1 MVVREFPFIENIL
14 PDGSVLRTFSNV
26 KEAELVWHKD
36 KEDRNV
42 ACVKN
47 DGWKLQFE
55 NKLPFDLITGETYF
69 IPKNT
74 YHRILIGKEELIVKV
89 FKLAD

>member
-14 PDGSVLRTFSNV
+14 PDGSALRTFSNA

-42 ACVKN
+42 TCVKN

-55 NKLPFDLITGETYF
+55 NELPFDLIIGEKYF

-74 YHRILIGKEELIVKV
+74 YHRIIIGREELIVSIV
-89 FKLAD
+89 KLIP